1 MDYGKVSWNALN
13 LNIVYNYRDNYGD
26 AAVDKDFNDFL
37 YSIIYSIINTI

>member
-26 AAVDKDFNDFL
+26 AAGDKDSNDKDKML
-37 YSIIYSIINTI
+37 MLIHQE